1 MALKRILLAKQLK
14 DKRALLEALEAKT
27 AELEV
32 REAELEKSILEMDPQ
47 NDDDASIDAITAFDK
62 EKEEN
67 ETAKTTLRSEI
78 DALEAELAAE
88 EEEAPKQEA
97 GERKDKKMA
106 DIITRDSKEYVE
118 AFARYI
124 KTGKIEEARTLLT
137 ENATNGTVAVP
148 TIVEGYVRTAWE
160 KEGIM
165 SLVRKSYAKGNLKIG
180 FEISGGAAVVH
191 TEGGDAVAQEEL
203 VLGVVNLTAESIKKW
218 IAVSDEIL
226 DSTSEEFLQY
236 IYDELAYRIAKKAAD
251 ELIAKIIAAGTVSTT
266 TAVGVPTITEA
277 SVAVGTIAKALGQ
290 LSDEA
295 TNPVIV
301 MNKLTWSQFKTV
313 EYGANYAVDPFEGL
327 PVVFNNSMKS
337 YAAATTGETYVIVGD
352 FGVGAQAN
360 FPNGND
366 ITIKYDDTTEMTK
379 DLVRILGRQF
389 VAVGVVGPGAFVKV
403 VK

>member
-1 MALKRILLAKQLK
+1 MALKRLMLNKQLK
-14 DKRALLEALEAKT
+14 DKRALLEQLEAKT
-27 AELEV
+27 AELET
-32 REAELEKSILEMDPQ
+32 REAELERSIEEAETDEEQ
-47 NDDDASIDAITAFDK
+47 NAVNSEIEAFNT

-88 EEEAPKQEA
+88 EEEAPKQET

-124 KTGKIEEARTLLT
+124 KTGKVEEVRTLLT

-160 KEGIM
+160 REGIM

-218 IAVSDEIL
+218 IAVSDEII

-236 IYDELAYRIAKKAAD
+236 IYDELVYRIAKKAAD

>member
-1 MALKRILLAKQLK
+1 
-14 DKRALLEALEAKT
+14 
-27 AELEV
+27 
-32 REAELEKSILEMDPQ
+32 
-47 NDDDASIDAITAFDK
+47 
-62 EKEEN
+62 
-67 ETAKTTLRSEI
+67 
-78 DALEAELAAE
+78 
-88 EEEAPKQEA
+88 
-97 GERKDKKMA
+97 MA

-124 KTGKIEEARTLLT
+124 KTGKVEEVRTLLT

-160 KEGIM
+160 REGIM

-218 IAVSDEIL
+218 IAVSDEII
-226 DSTSEEFLQY
+226 DSTSEEFLKY
-236 IYDELAYRIAKKAAD
+236 IYDELVYRIAKKAAD